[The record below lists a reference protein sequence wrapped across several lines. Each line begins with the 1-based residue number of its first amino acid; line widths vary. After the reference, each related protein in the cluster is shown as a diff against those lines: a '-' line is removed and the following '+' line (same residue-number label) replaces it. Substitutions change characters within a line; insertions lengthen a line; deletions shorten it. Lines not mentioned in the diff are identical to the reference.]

1 MKSIVTKVQQET
13 YLQKLLKWLKTN
25 LTVTNCINECIS
37 WSTFQDELKIAD
49 ISVYQKQYLNDKT
62 KNQPI
67 SLLPFISKIFGK
79 ILYSQLETVAN
90 KVFSAKLCGFRKGHS
105 SQNALLNFLKNWQK
119 CLLTSRV
126 VWTVSVDLN
135 KANDCLS
142 LDLLIVKLSA
152 YGLTIRSLR

>member
-1 MKSIVTKVQQET
+1 MSVFHEALFKMN
-13 YLQKLLKWLKTN
+13 LKLLT
-25 LTVTNCINECIS
+25 S
-37 WSTFQDELKIAD
+37 QSTK
-49 ISVYQKQYLNDKT
+49 
-62 KNQPI
+62 
-67 SLLPFISKIFGK
+67 SKIWVIKLRINQLVYYHLFLK
-79 ILYSQLETVAN
+79 YLERSFIQLETVAN
-90 KVFSAKLCGFRKGHS
+90 KIFSAKLCGFRKGHS

-142 LDLLIVKLSA
+142 LDLLIMKLSA